1 MKLILKWLICLI
13 ALLMTA
19 FIFPAHVSVSG
30 GIFALAAGATVLWL
44 LNLFIKPLLQL
55 VCLPATILTLGLFF
69 FVANAW
75 MVGLMDAILPPVHF
89 DGFWVRLFAALL
101 VSLGNAVLIA
111 ARRTHTPQ
119 A

>member
-1 MKLILKWLICLI
+1 MKIFLKWLICLI
-13 ALLMTA
+13 ALLLAA
-19 FIFPAHVSVSG
+19 FLFPTHVSVSG
-30 GIFALAAGATVLWL
+30 GIFVLAAGATVLWL

-69 FVANAW
+69 FIANAW
-75 MVGLMDAILPPVHF
+75 MVGLMDVFLPSVHF

-101 VSLGNAVLIA
+101 VSLGNATLIA
-111 ARRTHTPQ
+111 ARRKSVRQ